1 MKKEKVV
8 LAFSGGLDT
17 SFCAKYLTED
27 CGYELY
33 TAIANT
39 GGFSKEEL
47 KSIEERAYKLGATEH
62 ASLDIT
68 QEYYDMFS
76 ETEHILSPSVR
87 NVFFRQSP
95 LSITPKRSEQIMSL
109 TAVPVQETI
118 KFASTLRSK
127 Y

>member
-62 ASLDIT
+62 ASL
-68 QEYYDMFS
+68 
-76 ETEHILSPSVR
+76 
-87 NVFFRQSP
+87 VFFRQSP

-109 TAVPVQETI
+109 TVVPVQETI

>member
-8 LAFSGGLDT
+8 LAFSVGLDT

-47 KSIEERAYKLGATEH
+47 KYSE
-62 ASLDIT
+62 
-68 QEYYDMFS
+68 MFS

-109 TAVPVQETI
+109 TVVPVQETI

>member
-39 GGFSKEEL
+39 GGFDKMEQ
-47 KSIEERAYKLGATEH
+47 YK
-62 ASLDIT
+62 
-68 QEYYDMFS
+68 QEFIDF
-76 ETEHILSPSVR
+76 LPA
-87 NVFFRQSP
+87 P
-95 LSITPKRSEQIMSL
+95 LS
-109 TAVPVQETI
+109 
-118 KFASTLRSK
+118 
-127 Y
+127 